1 MTTYYKISKLK
12 LFAVLLLS
20 VLFAGTAFA
29 EPDAGSPDTAYIDVR
44 TWAEYQVDHIDGD
57 TRIHVS
63 DIVEGVNEQFPDK
76 TTPIRLYCRS
86 GVRSG
91 TALEKLKA
99 AGYLDVE
106 NLGGIDDA
114 RAKRGIKEQ

>member
-1 MTTYYKISKLK
+1 MDIQKQSKAWYL
-12 LFAVLLLS
+12 LVLLFS
-20 VLFAGTAFA
+20 VLINSNTIAAPQA
-29 EPDAGSPDTAYIDVR
+29 VYIDVR
-44 TWAEYQVDHIDGD
+44 TWAEYQIDHIDGD

-63 DIVEGVNEQFPDK
+63 EVVKGVSERFPDK
-76 TTPIRLYCRS
+76 STPIKLYCRS

-91 TALEKLKA
+91 SALEKLKA

-114 RAKRGIKEQ
+114 RLKRGIKDE